1 MKKLDKLAKP
11 AALLISLSF
20 AMGGIPATIAASIT
34 PETDD
39 LTQFEVVN
47 SLPSGS
53 SWEIAAD
60 PKDPKCRRVIN
71 SRKEQDGVSGIPV
84 YAVGDAQN
92 LTTESEP
99 TGFFPLGE
107 QITLSEPYQ
116 EKRLPSENNMDTIYV
131 AITLENDTKAWV
143 PVTKAPRGVALPT
156 SNSTLGACLGSGPIR
171 GLW

>member
-1 MKKLDKLAKP
+1 MKKLDKFANP
-11 AALLISLSF
+11 VALLVSLSVT
-20 AMGGIPATIAASIT
+20 MGVIPVAIAAST
-34 PETDD
+34 TLEADN
-39 LTQFEVVN
+39 LTQSGVVN

-71 SRKEQDGVSGIPV
+71 SRKVQEGVSGIPV
-84 YAVGDAQN
+84 YGVGNAEN
-92 LTTESEP
+92 LTTNSQP

-107 QITLSEPYQ
+107 QVTLSEPYE

-131 AITLENDTKAWV
+131 AITLEDNNKAWI
-143 PVTKAPRGVALPT
+143 PVTKAPRGAALPT
-156 SNSTLGACLGSGPIR
+156 SNSTLGACIGSAPIR